1 MSLKVWKFLFP
12 SLSSLLSV
20 LVLLDR
26 NLMPGSSPPI
36 VIGPCFFYV
45 LYMEAV
51 GWYIAYTVRIAES
64 IGEMQ

>member
-1 MSLKVWKFLFP
+1 MSLKVCEFLFP
-12 SLSSLLSV
+12 SLSSLSSILEW
-20 LVLLDR
+20 LDR

-51 GWYIAYTVRIAES
+51 RWYVTYAVCIAGS